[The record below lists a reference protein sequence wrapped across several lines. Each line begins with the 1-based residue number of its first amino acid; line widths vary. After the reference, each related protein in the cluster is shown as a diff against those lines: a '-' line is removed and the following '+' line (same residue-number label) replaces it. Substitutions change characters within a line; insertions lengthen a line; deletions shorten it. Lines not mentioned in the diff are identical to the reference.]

1 MAQIS
6 SLLTLSEWEELKRT
20 IEAVASRPHLKAD
33 LSITDSEYED
43 YPDSQTLIMDLNLL
57 DDTTLDELYTQTLI
71 ATLSWQETQW
81 IKSIGATQSTFQN
94 ASGICNSQAVQ
105 QTVDFG
111 RHLEKQSNRSK
122 LK

>member
-6 SLLTLSEWEELKRT
+6 SLLTLSELEELKRT

-71 ATLSWQETQW
+71 ATLS
-81 IKSIGATQSTFQN
+81 
-94 ASGICNSQAVQ
+94 
-105 QTVDFG
+105 
-111 RHLEKQSNRSK
+111 
-122 LK
+122 